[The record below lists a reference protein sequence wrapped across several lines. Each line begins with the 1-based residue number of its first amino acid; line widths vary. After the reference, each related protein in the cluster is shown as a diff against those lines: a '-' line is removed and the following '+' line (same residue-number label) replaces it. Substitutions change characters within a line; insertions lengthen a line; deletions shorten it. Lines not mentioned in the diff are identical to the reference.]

1 VKGDFMAGA
10 AEKIRAILDNKIVSF
25 VSIMDLDEA
34 LKGGS
39 KAKQFST
46 LGPIGFV
53 INDDEIILTMEHEV
67 PKKEALVIPLADD
80 MIVETAPCGKSL
92 GVSDDDTI
100 RSLKVLSN
108 SLRVVAVLQYV
119 DKEENTKA
127 VREI

>member
-1 VKGDFMAGA
+1 MTGT

-34 LKGGS
+34 LRGGDN
-39 KAKQFST
+39 AKQFST

-53 INDDEIILTMEHEV
+53 INDDEMVLTMEHEV
-67 PKKEALVIPLADD
+67 PKKETMVIPLADD

-92 GVSDDDTI
+92 GFSDDDTVH
-100 RSLKVLSN
+100 SLKVLSN

-119 DKEENTKA
+119 DKEENAKT
-127 VREI
+127 VREIVASH